1 MNPPSKPIARSE
13 ELYQRACRL
22 LPAGVN
28 SPVRA
33 FRAVGGTPRFIAD
46 AHGPYITD
54 ADGNRYIDYV
64 CSWGALILG
73 HSNDAVSDA
82 VAAAAR
88 RGASYGAPHEGE
100 VLLAEAVNAAMPGME
115 MLRFV
120 NSGTEATMS
129 AIRLA
134 RAATGRAKII
144 KFDGCYHGHA
154 DALLAK
160 AGSGLATFG
169 LPDSAGV
176 PPEMTAHTLVAPYND
191 LAAVERIMAHSG
203 AEVAAV
209 IVEPVAGNMGVVPP
223 AEGFLQGLKRIAE
236 QHGALLILDEVIT
249 GFRVGRSGASGRYGV
264 TPDLTCIGKIIG
276 GGLPVGAYGGRREL
290 MQLVAPLGPMYQ
302 AGTLSGNP
310 VAMAAGLAVLRQLDD
325 TAYARIDAMATR
337 LEAGILQATAAAG
350 VSAHTNRVG
359 SMLSVFFTDRP
370 VTDTTI
376 AAETDRKLYGRLFH
390 AMLERGVYTT
400 PSALETWFVSTSHTD
415 AEIEATVQAFGEALR
430 EAAAPG
436 AG

>member
-1 MNPPSKPIARSE
+1 MNQPSKPIARSE
-13 ELYQRACRL
+13 QLYQRACRL

-46 AHGPYITD
+46 AHGPFITD

-73 HSNDAVSDA
+73 HSNDIVSDA

-191 LAAVERIMAHSG
+191 LAAVEQIMAQSG

-209 IVEPVAGNMGVVPP
+209 IVEPVAGNMGCVPP
-223 AEGFLQGLKRIAE
+223 ADGFLQGLKRI
-236 QHGALLILDEVIT
+236 T
-249 GFRVGRSGASGRYGV
+249 
-264 TPDLTCIGKIIG
+264 
-276 GGLPVGAYGGRREL
+276 
-290 MQLVAPLGPMYQ
+290 
-302 AGTLSGNP
+302 
-310 VAMAAGLAVLRQLDD
+310 
-325 TAYARIDAMATR
+325 
-337 LEAGILQATAAAG
+337 
-350 VSAHTNRVG
+350 
-359 SMLSVFFTDRP
+359 
-370 VTDTTI
+370 
-376 AAETDRKLYGRLFH
+376 
-390 AMLERGVYTT
+390 
-400 PSALETWFVSTSHTD
+400 
-415 AEIEATVQAFGEALR
+415 
-430 EAAAPG
+430 
-436 AG
+436 